1 MMCRL
6 FMAVCFCTWSA
17 AVAQAASTAQATA
30 PAATGQVT
38 SEHYYR
44 IRWGSAA
51 EFKRLY
57 ERNHAPLLREMQ
69 RQGFIVAMRVEEP
82 FTHLSGG
89 ARWDLRVTITFRDAA
104 SAVLVGGPFDQ
115 AFEAASRRIYP
126 DRTAFDA
133 EEARRFSLLEEHWDV
148 IVTPV
153 TSPQ

>member
-1 MMCRL
+1 MKRRIA
-6 FMAVCFCTWSA
+6 FMLALA
-17 AVAQAASTAQATA
+17 ALPPGAAAQAPSPGALASQI
-30 PAATGQVT
+30 T

-44 IRWGSAA
+44 IRWGSAS

-69 RQGFIVAMRVEEP
+69 RQGFITAMRMEEP

-89 ARWDLRVTITFRDAA
+89 ARWDLRVTITYRDAE
-104 SAVLVGGPFDQ
+104 SAILVGGPFDR
-115 AFEAASRRIYP
+115 AFEAASRRVYP
-126 DRTAFDA
+126 DRATFDA

-153 TSPQ
+153 TAP

>member
-1 MMCRL
+1 
-6 FMAVCFCTWSA
+6 MAASLCASSA
-17 AVAQAASTAQATA
+17 AVAQPASTAQATA
-30 PAATGQVT
+30 PAVSGQVT

-69 RQGFIVAMRVEEP
+69 RQGFIIAMRVEEP

-89 ARWDLRVTITFRDAA
+89 ARWDLRVTITYRDAA

-115 AFEAASRRIYP
+115 AFEAASRRLYP
-126 DRTAFDA
+126 DRPAFDA
-133 EEARRFSLLEEHWDV
+133 EEVRRFSLLEEHWDV

-153 TSPQ
+153 TAE